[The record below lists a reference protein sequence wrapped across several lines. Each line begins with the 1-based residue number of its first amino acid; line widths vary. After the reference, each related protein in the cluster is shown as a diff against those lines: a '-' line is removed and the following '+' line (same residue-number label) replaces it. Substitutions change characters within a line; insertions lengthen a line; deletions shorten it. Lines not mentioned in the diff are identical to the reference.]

1 MNCECAI
8 CKDNK
13 PFELPKEIVDAAMD
27 GNLVLFCGAGIS
39 TENKNVLPFT
49 LYSTVKED
57 LGLDNEEI
65 SFSEIMQQYCNKPN
79 GRKKLLQLIHQR
91 FSYIHSFPEIERQAT
106 AFHRELAEIYPIQT
120 IITTNW
126 DTYFEEYCGA
136 LPITISED
144 FAFWDSN
151 SRYVLKIHGSINN
164 LSSIIA
170 TKDDYKRCFYE
181 LQNGIIGATLK
192 NIIATKTVVFI
203 GFSFGDE
210 DFNQIINFL
219 RNEMGEIYPHIYI
232 VTLDENL
239 SGRLNYKNCTCI
251 LTSGTFFSS

>member
-79 GRKKLLQLIHQR
+79 GRKKLL
-91 FSYIHSFPEIERQAT
+91 
-106 AFHRELAEIYPIQT
+106 
-120 IITTNW
+120 
-126 DTYFEEYCGA
+126 
-136 LPITISED
+136 
-144 FAFWDSN
+144 
-151 SRYVLKIHGSINN
+151 
-164 LSSIIA
+164 
-170 TKDDYKRCFYE
+170 
-181 LQNGIIGATLK
+181 
-192 NIIATKTVVFI
+192 
-203 GFSFGDE
+203 
-210 DFNQIINFL
+210 
-219 RNEMGEIYPHIYI
+219 
-232 VTLDENL
+232 
-239 SGRLNYKNCTCI
+239 
-251 LTSGTFFSS
+251 